1 MASRDFYVQPA
12 DYGSGWREGAQMIGD
27 YRQNQDQQAYQE
39 AAKKAATEAMQS
51 GDPRKIREAAIQF
64 PEISKTMTDM
74 FGFTND
80 QTKQAAKDTYRK
92 ALSDPQ
98 NAAQYLQEGISQV
111 SQFGGRPTTMAA
123 DFQMFQ
129 QNPEAA
135 LKNMRAGYAGIAS
148 EEEYGAMFGGGD
160 SGPGFGKVQPGDF
173 TPASLQAYGQS
184 GDFND
189 LVRYESA
196 KSVNIGGVPHVF
208 DPAFGGYRPA
218 SVSGDSGG
226 GQSTPVTTQSVAAS
240 EGEIEATKDA
250 AEQAIK
256 KSGEAYDRLAT
267 IKSTIQKYD
276 EAIRLVK
283 EDGASSGPI
292 ASRFPSFQSSTL
304 ELEAIQRELGLGVVS
319 SVTFGALS
327 EAELAIAMQT
337 GLPTNLEG
345 PALIDWLER
354 KKASQQKL
362 AEYVS
367 EAAQFLGTPRNT
379 PAMWMAKNQG
389 ASQSKGEEDAA
400 VNWSDL

>member
-1 MASRDFYVQPA
+1 MANREFYVQPA
-12 DYGSGWREGAQMIGD
+12 DYGSGWREGAAMIGD

-51 GDPRKIREAAIQF
+51 GDPRKIREAVIQF
-64 PEISKTMTDM
+64 PEIAKTMTDM
-74 FGFTND
+74 FGFTNA
-80 QTKQAAKDTYRK
+80 QTKQVAKDTYRK

-135 LKNMRAGYAGIAS
+135 LKNMRVGYAGIAS
-148 EEEYGAMFGGGD
+148 EEEYGAMFGEDEGMGG
-160 SGPGFGKVQPGDF
+160 P
-173 TPASLQAYGQS
+173 TPAAIRVFEANAKAAGLEPGTPEYIRAAQIELGLQPRAGISAQERIAGDPSL
-184 GDFND
+184 
-189 LVRYESA
+189 
-196 KSVNIGGVPHVF
+196 
-208 DPAFGGYRPA
+208 
-218 SVSGDSGG
+218 
-226 GQSTPVTTQSVAAS
+226 STQVAAS

-250 AEQAIK
+250 AKQAIK

-267 IKSTIQKYD
+267 VKSTIPKYD

-283 EDGASSGPI
+283 EEGASSGPI

-304 ELEAIQRELGLGVVS
+304 ELEAVQRELGLDVVS

-379 PAMWMAKNQG
+379 VAMWMNKNQA

>member
-51 GDPRKIREAAIQF
+51 GDPRKIREAVIQF

-80 QTKQAAKDTYRK
+80 QTKQVAKDTYRK

-148 EEEYGAMFGGGD
+148 EEEYGAMFGEDEGMGG
-160 SGPGFGKVQPGDF
+160 P
-173 TPASLQAYGQS
+173 TPAAIRVFEANAKAAGLEPGTPEYIRAAQIELGLQPRAGISAQERIAGDPSL
-184 GDFND
+184 
-189 LVRYESA
+189 
-196 KSVNIGGVPHVF
+196 
-208 DPAFGGYRPA
+208 
-218 SVSGDSGG
+218 
-226 GQSTPVTTQSVAAS
+226 STQVAAS

-250 AEQAIK
+250 SKQAIK

-267 IKSTIQKYD
+267 IKSTIPKYD

>member
-1 MASRDFYVQPA
+1 
-12 DYGSGWREGAQMIGD
+12 
-27 YRQNQDQQAYQE
+27 
-39 AAKKAATEAMQS
+39 
-51 GDPRKIREAAIQF
+51 
-64 PEISKTMTDM
+64 
-74 FGFTND
+74 
-80 QTKQAAKDTYRK
+80 
-92 ALSDPQ
+92 
-98 NAAQYLQEGISQV
+98 
-111 SQFGGRPTTMAA
+111 
-123 DFQMFQ
+123 
-129 QNPEAA
+129 
-135 LKNMRAGYAGIAS
+135 
-148 EEEYGAMFGGGD
+148 
-160 SGPGFGKVQPGDF
+160 
-173 TPASLQAYGQS
+173 
-184 GDFND
+184 
-189 LVRYESA
+189 
-196 KSVNIGGVPHVF
+196 
-208 DPAFGGYRPA
+208 
-218 SVSGDSGG
+218 
-226 GQSTPVTTQSVAAS
+226 VTTQSVAAS

-250 AEQAIK
+250 SKQAIK

-267 IKSTIQKYD
+267 IKSTIPKYD

-304 ELEAIQRELGLGVVS
+304 ELEAVQRELGLGVVS

-367 EAAQFLGTPRNT
+367 EAAQFLGTPGNT